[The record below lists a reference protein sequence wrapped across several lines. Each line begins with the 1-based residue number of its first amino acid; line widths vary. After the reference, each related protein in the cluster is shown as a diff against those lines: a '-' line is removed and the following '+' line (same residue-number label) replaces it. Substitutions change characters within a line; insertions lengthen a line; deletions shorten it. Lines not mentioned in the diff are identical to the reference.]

1 MTKRR
6 PRRRHRKVRPLT
18 IREILSL
25 AVGPPWSEFGS
36 DAEAQRAYDTHQ
48 EQLAAVKA
56 DAPVG
61 FYFDEEG
68 EDG

>member
-25 AVGPPWSEFGS
+25 SVGPPWSEFGS
-36 DAEAQRAYDTHQ
+36 DEEARRAYETHP
-48 EQLAAVKA
+48 EQLAAVRA
-56 DAPVG
+56 DSPVR